1 MASTTARARQSTAAA
16 RKKAAA
22 PRPAAASD
30 PLADFEPIRIAAD
43 DEIEEERVPLFYIG
57 DDEYTIP
64 REIPPGVALQYL
76 RQARE
81 FGHELATPPLLIR
94 VLGEDAYMALEQSRA
109 VKEEQLERIVKLIID
124 LALGQ
129 AEKKKEGEEGKARRG

>member
-1 MASTTARARQSTAAA
+1 MASTTRPTRQSTAA

-22 PRPAAASD
+22 ARPSVISD
-30 PLADFEPIRIAAD
+30 PLDGFEPIRIDAD
-43 DEIEEERVPLFYIG
+43 EDVVEERVPLFYIG
-57 DDEYTIP
+57 DTEYTIP
-64 REIPPGVALQYL
+64 REIPPGAALQYL

-81 FGHELATPPLLIR
+81 SGHELATPPLLIR

-109 VKEEQLERIVKLIID
+109 VTEEQLEKIVKLIVD

-129 AEKKKEGEEGKARRG
+129 KEKKEGKDQRG